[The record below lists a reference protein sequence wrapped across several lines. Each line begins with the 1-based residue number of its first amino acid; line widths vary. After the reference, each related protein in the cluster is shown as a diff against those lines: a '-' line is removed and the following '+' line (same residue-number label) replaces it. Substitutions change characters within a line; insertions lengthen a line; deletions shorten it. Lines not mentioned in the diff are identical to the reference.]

1 MRGMNILTT
10 RKSKSKEEKY
20 DLLKQE
26 LHARNSYPAH
36 GKNWLGACD
45 RTWRQNL
52 GAVLC
57 RDNRRKTGRN
67 QPRCRRTK
75 IDGVKEKPGQRDSRS
90 GEEQNNTSNK
100 SKQIFSLNFKQDS
113 YPKI

>member
-57 RDNRRKTGRN
+57 RDA
-67 QPRCRRTK
+67 
-75 IDGVKEKPGQRDSRS
+75 
-90 GEEQNNTSNK
+90 GEQK
-100 SKQIFSLNFKQDS
+100 SMV
-113 YPKI
+113 